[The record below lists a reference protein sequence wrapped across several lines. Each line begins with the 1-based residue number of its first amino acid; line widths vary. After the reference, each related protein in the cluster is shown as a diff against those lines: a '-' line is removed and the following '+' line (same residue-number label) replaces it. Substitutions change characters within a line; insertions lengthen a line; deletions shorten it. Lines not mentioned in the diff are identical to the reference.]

1 MVRAIL
7 PATAYRV
14 APLLPAPTSGYPR
27 HVAIQVSRAER
38 KLILALL
45 CVASFAVV
53 FNNLVMAP
61 LLPDISEDIG
71 VRVAV
76 AGLLVTGYAVMGGVA
91 AIFSGPII
99 DRLGRKPVV
108 VTGMSILTVATALS
122 AVAPGFTSLMAS
134 RALAGLGVACLTP
147 AVFAAV
153 GDYFE
158 YEERARAM
166 SWVIA
171 ANSSASIF
179 GVPVGAFVSGILSWL
194 LTFAVLAVIC
204 LVFVGLLFSK
214 LPKDA
219 PRHGVAAD
227 GMRSVA
233 AVLRDV
239 QTSMALFSNYLST
252 CYWFVFVT
260 YMGAYFHDEFGL
272 AKWALGGLTM
282 VTGFGVVIGSNL
294 GGRFADRIGKRPVIL
309 WSSAV
314 CAVFIAL
321 ETTASPWLVAAAVF
335 LLLFSTAGG
344 ARFASAQAVVS
355 EMSPERRGTV
365 MALNASGQHF
375 GIVTGSAVGWLVL
388 TVSDYGWLGPAASL
402 LAFLSLVSYARFVD
416 ERRLA
421 GAHVEPQAVA
431 TPV

>member
-1 MVRAIL
+1 M
-7 PATAYRV
+7 T
-14 APLLPAPTSGYPR
+14 
-27 HVAIQVSRAER
+27 IQVSRAER

-61 LLPDISEDIG
+61 LLPDISDDVG

-76 AGLLVTGYAVMGGVA
+76 AGLLVTGYAIVGGIA

-108 VTGMSILTVATALS
+108 VTGMTILTVATALS
-122 AVAPGFTSLMAS
+122 AVAPNFLLLLGS

-153 GDYFE
+153 GDYFD
-158 YEERARAM
+158 YEERGRAM

-179 GVPVGAFVSGILSWL
+179 GVPVGAFISGVLSWR
-194 LTFAVLAVIC
+194 LTFGLLAGVLV
-204 LVFVGLLFSK
+204 VFVVLLSAK

-219 PRHGVAAD
+219 PREGSENA
-227 GMRSVA
+227 GMSAVG
-233 AVLRDV
+233 AVLRDM
-239 QTSMALFSNYLST
+239 QTTMALFSNYLST

-282 VTGFGVVIGSNL
+282 VTGFGVVIGSNI
-294 GGRFADRIGKRPVIL
+294 GGRFADRAGKRPVIL
-309 WSSAV
+309 WTSAL
-314 CAVFIAL
+314 CALFIFL
-321 ETTASPWLVAAAVF
+321 ITTASPWLIAAAVF
-335 LLLFSTAGG
+335 LFLFSTAGG

-355 EMSPERRGTV
+355 EMAPSRRGTV
-365 MALNASGQHF
+365 MALNASGQQF
-375 GIVTGSAVGWLVL
+375 GIVTGSALGGLVL
-388 TVSDYGWLGPAASL
+388 TVFGYTGLGPAAAI
-402 LAFLSLVSYARFVD
+402 LALLSLVSYARFVN
-416 ERRLA
+416 ERRFSPEVVRQVNPA
-421 GAHVEPQAVA
+421 A
-431 TPV
+431 TT

>member
-1 MVRAIL
+1 M
-7 PATAYRV
+7 T
-14 APLLPAPTSGYPR
+14 
-27 HVAIQVSRAER
+27 IQVSRAER

-61 LLPDISEDIG
+61 LLPDISDDIG
-71 VRVAV
+71 VRVAI
-76 AGLLVTGYAVMGGVA
+76 AGLLVTGYAVVGGIA

-99 DRLGRKPVV
+99 DRIGRKPVV

-122 AVAPGFTSLMAS
+122 AVAPNFLLLLGS

-158 YEERARAM
+158 YEERGRAM

-179 GVPVGAFVSGILSWL
+179 GVPVGAFISGVLSWR
-194 LTFAVLAVIC
+194 LTFGLLAGVLV
-204 LVFVGLLFSK
+204 VFVVLLSTK

-219 PRHGVAAD
+219 PRAGSENA
-227 GMRSVA
+227 GMNAVG
-233 AVLRDV
+233 AVLRDR
-239 QTSMALFSNYLST
+239 QTTMALFSNYLST

-260 YMGAYFHDEFGL
+260 YMGAYFYDEFGL

-282 VTGFGVVIGSNL
+282 VTGFGVVLGSNV
-294 GGRFADRIGKRPVIL
+294 GGRFADRMGKRPVIL
-309 WSSAV
+309 WSSAL
-314 CAVFIAL
+314 CAGFIFL
-321 ETTASPWLVAAAVF
+321 VTTASPWLVAAAVF
-335 LLLFSTAGG
+335 LFLFSTAGG

-355 EMSPERRGTV
+355 ELAPSRRGTV
-365 MALNASGQHF
+365 MALNASGQQF
-375 GIVTGSAVGWLVL
+375 GIVTGSALGGLVL
-388 TVSDYGWLGPAASL
+388 TRFGYTGLGPTAAV
-402 LAFLSLVSYARFVD
+402 LALLSLVSYARFVD
-416 ERRLA
+416 ERRF
-421 GAHVEPQAVA
+421 
-431 TPV
+431 TPEVVQQVNPASIA

>member
-1 MVRAIL
+1 M
-7 PATAYRV
+7 T
-14 APLLPAPTSGYPR
+14 
-27 HVAIQVSRAER
+27 IQVSRAER

-71 VRVAV
+71 VRVAI
-76 AGLLVTGYAVMGGVA
+76 AGLLVTGYAIAGGIA
-91 AIFSGPII
+91 AVFSGPII

-122 AVAPGFTSLMAS
+122 AIAPNFLLLLGS

-153 GDYFE
+153 GDYFD
-158 YEERARAM
+158 YEERGRAM
-166 SWVIA
+166 AWVIA

-179 GVPVGAFVSGILSWL
+179 GVPAGAFVSGVLSWR
-194 LTFAVLAVIC
+194 LTFGLLAGISV
-204 LVFVGLLFSK
+204 VFVLLLSTK

-219 PRHGVAAD
+219 PRAGSKDA
-227 GMRSVA
+227 GMNAVG
-233 AVLRDV
+233 AVLRDM
-239 QTSMALFSNYLST
+239 QTTMALFSNYLST

-282 VTGFGVVIGSNL
+282 VTGLGVVLGSSA
-294 GGRFADRIGKRPVIL
+294 GGRFADRLGKRPVIL
-309 WSSAV
+309 WTSAL
-314 CAVFIAL
+314 CAVFIFL
-321 ETTASPWLVAAAVF
+321 ITTASPWLVAAAVF
-335 LLLFSTAGG
+335 LFLFATAGG

-355 EMSPERRGTV
+355 EMAPERRGTV
-365 MALNASGQHF
+365 MALNASGEQF
-375 GIVTGSAVGWLVL
+375 GIVTGSALGGLVL
-388 TVSDYGWLGPAASL
+388 TMFGYTGLGPAAAM
-402 LAFLSLVSYARFVD
+402 LALLSLVSYARFVD
-416 ERRLA
+416 ERRFA
-421 GAHVEPQAVA
+421 PGIIHQVKPASSS
-431 TPV
+431 